1 MKLRTMIL
9 LALVGS
15 FALAACS
22 SPVGPRFPE
31 DPEPEDPPP
40 PNDPGTAM
48 VEVIEV
54 EIPPIHFV

>member
-1 MKLRTMIL
+1 MKLKTL
-9 LALVGS
+9 LLLVMVGS

-31 DPEPEDPPP
+31 DADPEDPPP
-40 PNDPGTAM
+40 PDDPTTAM

-54 EIPPIHFV
+54 EAPPILFA